1 MMRLARD
8 CDGWLIRIPGTRYAK
23 RMRPT
28 SSIYFRDRIV
38 RCLTESLQR
47 RGEGVNRFQ
56 RFEGLQRDRNIHAT
70 VQVYLRVGFMALRGL
85 AAKPFLKRS
94 SGVLLLGR
102 GARIL
107 NPSFVSHTGRLVLEP
122 YAEVQGVSRGG
133 INLGSDVSI
142 GRGTMIRPSS
152 YYGGEIGEGLW
163 IGDRSSIGC
172 DGFIGCSGRISI
184 GSDVMMGPG
193 VRIFSENHLF
203 DDLHSSIKSQG
214 VSRSYVEIGDDC
226 WIASGVTITAGVR
239 IGSGV
244 VIAAGS
250 IVTRDIPDDSVA
262 GGIPARVLRKRGRQ
276 IDEAK

>member
-1 MMRLARD
+1 M
-8 CDGWLIRIPGTRYAK
+8 
-23 RMRPT
+23 
-28 SSIYFRDRIV
+28 
-38 RCLTESLQR
+38 RCLTESIQW
-47 RGEGVNRFQ
+47 RGEGVNRTQ

-94 SGVLLLGR
+94 SGALLLGR

-152 YYGGEIGEGLW
+152 YYGGEIGEGLR

-203 DDLHSSIKSQG
+203 DDLNSSIKSQG

-262 GGIPARVLRKRGRQ
+262 GGIPARVLRKRGIQ